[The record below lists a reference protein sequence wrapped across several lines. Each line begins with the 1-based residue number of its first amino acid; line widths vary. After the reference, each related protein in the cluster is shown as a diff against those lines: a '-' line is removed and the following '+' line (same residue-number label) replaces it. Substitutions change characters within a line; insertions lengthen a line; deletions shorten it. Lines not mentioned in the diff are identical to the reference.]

1 MKRLVFLTAG
11 LTALLSLP
19 AWGQVAPQLTL
30 IHGIPDV
37 AVDVEVEGTTIFGN
51 FTFGGTQD
59 LSSLAGATLV
69 GLVVKEA
76 GASAVVVNAGDLLLP
91 AEGSHSIILHLDES
105 GVPVLSVFAN
115 DTSTIG
121 AGQGRLVFRHTAAA
135 QVVDVLAGSAVVFGN
150 MSNPNDVSSDVA
162 AATISASVVPAGAT
176 EPVLAGPTDF
186 SVGDGEVLIVY
197 LVGSEEEAS
206 LQFLTEVIT
215 DLGTAPT
222 GVETGNSPVGVPGVV
237 WAGVLVVAA
246 AIALMGLT
254 LARKRT

>member
-1 MKRLVFLTAG
+1 MKRLVLVAAG
-11 LTALLSLP
+11 IVALLSLP
-19 AWGQVAPQLTL
+19 ALAQETPGISL
-30 IHGIPDV
+30 IQGIPGV
-37 AVDVEVEGTTIFGN
+37 EVDVEVDGTNIFSS
-51 FTFGGTQD
+51 FAFGAKQD
-59 LSSLAGATLV
+59 LSSLGGATLS
-69 GLVVKEA
+69 GLVFKEA
-76 GASAVVVNAGDLLLP
+76 GAATVVLDAGDLQTP
-91 AEGSHSIILHLDES
+91 AEGSHSIILHLDEA
-105 GVPVLSVFAN
+105 GVPMLSVFAN
-115 DTSTIG
+115 DTSIIG

-176 EPVLAGPTDF
+176 EPLLAGPADF

-197 LVGSEEEAS
+197 LVGSEEEAT
-206 LQFLTEVIT
+206 LQFLTEVIG

-237 WAGVLVVAA
+237 WAGVLVIA
-246 AIALMGLT
+246 AIALMGRT